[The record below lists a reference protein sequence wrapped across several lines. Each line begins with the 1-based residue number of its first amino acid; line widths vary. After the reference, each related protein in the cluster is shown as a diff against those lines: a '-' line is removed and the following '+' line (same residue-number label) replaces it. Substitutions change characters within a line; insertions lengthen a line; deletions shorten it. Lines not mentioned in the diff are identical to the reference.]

1 MTSFGAKR
9 LVGAWQLVRSYITCK
24 DGSVSEPLGPG
35 AAGLIVHTADGWMR
49 AAVMASGPRRLSR
62 GNPRTDPVEERVAA
76 FDMYLGYFSRCRAV
90 GRLVE
95 QGDALSHNSPLVGTV
110 QARWIQESFER

>member
-1 MTSFGAKR
+1 MTSFAPKR

-24 DGSVSEPLGPG
+24 DGSVTEPLGPG
-35 AAGLIVHTADGWMR
+35 AAGLLVRTADGRMS
-49 AAVMASGPRRLSR
+49 AAVMASGPPRLSR

-76 FDMYLGYFSRCRAV
+76 FDVFLGYFSRCRPV

-95 QGDALSHNSPLVGTV
+95 QGDTLSHNPPLVGTV
-110 QARWIQESFER
+110 QARRIQESFER